1 MYLEEVICLL
11 MILTQIMFLAQ
22 DFIHSSKVI
31 SKLSDCK
38 MSNRLNRNF
47 LHMQSKQ

>member
-1 MYLEEVICLL
+1 MCLEKVSSLL

-31 SKLSDCK
+31 SKLSDGK
-38 MSNRLNRNF
+38 MSNRLNKSF